1 MTITINIY
9 YTGKN
14 GNAKKF
20 VEEMEQSGIA
30 QKIRAE
36 AGNLKYDYFYS
47 VAEPE
52 TVLLVD
58 QWESQEALDIHHATP
73 MMDQIIALR
82 EKYDLKMKVE
92 RFTSLEENEADRQF
106 IRE

>member
-14 GNAKKF
+14 GNAKKI

>member
-1 MTITINIY
+1 
-9 YTGKN
+9 
-14 GNAKKF
+14 
-20 VEEMEQSGIA
+20 MEQSGIA

-73 MMDQIIALR
+73 MMNQIIALR
-82 EKYDLKMKVE
+82 EKYDITMKVE
-92 RFTSLEENEADRQF
+92 HFTSLEENEADRQF

>member
-73 MMDQIIALR
+73 MMNQIIALR

>member
-1 MTITINIY
+1 
-9 YTGKN
+9 
-14 GNAKKF
+14 
-20 VEEMEQSGIA
+20 MEQSGIA

-58 QWESQEALDIHHATP
+58 QWKSQEALDIHHATP

>member
-1 MTITINIY
+1 
-9 YTGKN
+9 
-14 GNAKKF
+14 
-20 VEEMEQSGIA
+20 MEQSGIA

-73 MMDQIIALR
+73 MMNQIIALR
-82 EKYDLKMKVE
+82 EKYDITMKVE

>member
-1 MTITINIY
+1 MSITINIY
-9 YTGKN
+9 YTGK
-14 GNAKKF
+14 GDNAKKF

-30 QKIRAE
+30 QNIRAE

-73 MMDQIIALR
+73 MMGQIIALR

-92 RFTSLEENEADRQF
+92 RFASLEENEADRQF

>member
-1 MTITINIY
+1 
-9 YTGKN
+9 
-14 GNAKKF
+14 
-20 VEEMEQSGIA
+20 MEQSGIA

-58 QWESQEALDIHHATP
+58 QWKSQEALDIHHATP
-73 MMDQIIALR
+73 MMNQIIALR
-82 EKYDLKMKVE
+82 EKYDITMKVE

>member
-1 MTITINIY
+1 MTITIDIY

-14 GNAKKF
+14 GNAKRF

-36 AGNLKYDYFYS
+36 AGNLKHDYFYS

-73 MMDQIIALR
+73 MMNQIIALR
-82 EKYDLKMKVE
+82 EKYDITMKVE
-92 RFTSLEENEADRQF
+92 RFTSLEENEANRQF